1 MSDPTET
8 IRREMLQEINNE
20 PNERADLES
29 KHGQVWTTSELP
41 KDFEALSFLAP
52 FAVVRRKSDG
62 KMGSLFFQHDP
73 RYYYSF
79 SPE

>member
-8 IRREMLQEINNE
+8 IRREMVQEINHTPGSRE
-20 PNERADLES
+20 DMES
-29 KHGQVWTTSELP
+29 KHGQVWDMKEIQQ
-41 KDFEALSFLAP
+41 DFTIVGFMAP
-52 FAVVRRKSDG
+52 FVCVRRKSDG
-62 KMGSLFFQHDP
+62 KKGTVIFQHDP

>member
-29 KHGQVWTTSELP
+29 KHGQVWNTSELP
-41 KDFEALSFLAP
+41 KDFEVLSFLAP
-52 FAVVRRKSDG
+52 FVVVRRKSDG
-62 KMGSLFFQHDP
+62 KMGSLFFQNDP